1 MVQPSPFPAAPPP
14 PAALTSGVMML
25 LVKARIRV
33 LNARAMTSPTA
44 ITINSPCIRKL
55 RNPLSIVTPPAPV
68 AGNYGPLPVAPC
80 DGTILERR
88 SATREAGSG
97 ITASPATPRTRHR
110 CTDEQLRTQLR
121 TGPLVHR

>member
-55 RNPLSIVTPPAPV
+55 RNPLSTVTPPAPLPDL
-68 AGNYGPLPVAPC
+68 YGPPTGSPW
-80 DGTILERR
+80 GGKILARHNAAGRPGQASPPGRQRR
-88 SATREAGSG
+88 GSG
-97 ITASPATPRTRHR
+97 LDVPM
-110 CTDEQLRTQLR
+110 
-121 TGPLVHR
+121 GV

>member
-14 PAALTSGVMML
+14 PAALTTGVMIL
-25 LVKARIRV
+25 LGKARIRV
-33 LNARAMTSPTA
+33 LKARAMTSPTA

-68 AGNYGPLPVAPC
+68 ADRYGPPTGCPC

-88 SATREAGSG
+88 NAAREARSG
-97 ITASPATPRTRHR
+97 ITASPATPRVRHR
-110 CTDEQLRTQLR
+110 CTDGLRTD
-121 TGPLVHR
+121 PLAHRCFRI

>member
-68 AGNYGPLPVAPC
+68 APVTEQYLSA
-80 DGTILERR
+80 
-88 SATREAGSG
+88 ATRRGRPGQASPPARQRRESG
-97 ITASPATPRTRHR
+97 IDVPM
-110 CTDEQLRTQLR
+110 
-121 TGPLVHR
+121 GG